1 MANTITNLTTS
12 NTFLQWLTGT
22 QSIISSLNSLREGGV
37 ANTYVVN
44 TSIEIAGDLVVSNVF
59 VNDWVFSANANVRP
73 GVTTFSVVNA
83 GSAAYLFDQYPGN
96 NPDIY
101 LHPGQTVSFNI
112 NASGHPFL
120 IRQSAGGTLYNIG
133 LTHVSTTGV
142 VSTES
147 DAQAKQTGTLIWKV
161 PFSLVDSTYVYQCQ
175 NHSGMVGNLIIQN
188 TVTASYGAANSA
200 SIYANGAFIAANTAA
215 GDSLAFAI
223 ALG

>member
-1 MANTITNLTTS
+1 M
-12 NTFLQWLTGT
+12 
-22 QSIISSLNSLREGGV
+22 
-37 ANTYVVN
+37 
-44 TSIEIAGDLVVSNVF
+44 
-59 VNDWVFSANANVRP
+59 
-73 GVTTFSVVNA
+73 
-83 GSAAYLFDQYPGN
+83 FDQYPGN

-120 IRQSAGGTLYNIG
+120 IRQSAGGTLYNIV

-142 VSTES
+142 VSTGS

-161 PFSLVDSTYVYQCQ
+161 PFSLVYSTYVYQCQ

-188 TVTASYGAANSA
+188 TVTAAYDAANSA